1 MRHPGAVVSRTQ
13 LTDSVWE
20 SDADSLFNVLEVHVS
35 NLRRKL
41 DVAGG
46 VPLIRTMRG
55 SGYVVGPPE
64 Q

>member
-1 MRHPGAVVSRTQ
+1 VSRTQ